1 MDNRKQMLFLSGESY
16 KKEGSLNEMS
26 FWGSKKQSVKEEP
39 KKAPV
44 SSVILEKQ
52 GKKDYR
58 LFINHK
64 LVDSGNLNL
73 DRILSLLSKEG
84 IIKYTFREID

>member
-16 KKEGSLNEMS
+16 NKKESLNEMS
-26 FWGSKKQSVKEEP
+26 FWDSKKEKEEP
-39 KKAPV
+39 KKTP
-44 SSVILEKQ
+44 SGSVILEKQ
-52 GKKDYR
+52 GEEDYR

-64 LVDSGNLNL
+64 LVDNGDLDLDHVLN
-73 DRILSLLSKEG
+73 LLSKEG